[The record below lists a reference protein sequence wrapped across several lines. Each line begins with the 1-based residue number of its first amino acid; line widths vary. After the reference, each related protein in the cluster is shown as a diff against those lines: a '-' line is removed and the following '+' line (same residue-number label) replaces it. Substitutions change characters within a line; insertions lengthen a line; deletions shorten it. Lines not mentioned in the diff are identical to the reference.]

1 MLKLIKRACR
11 YGMKMDAAALLQE
24 WVADIGAA
32 AGLTPFNS
40 VINSGA
46 IGVPESRLEVR
57 PDAGIVRQ

>member
-1 MLKLIKRACR
+1 
-11 YGMKMDAAALLQE
+11 MKMDAAALLQE
-24 WVADIGAA
+24 WVADIGAV

-57 PDAGIVRQ
+57 V